1 MTNLCHYC
9 PNLCEEIIPT
19 YNCKFQM
26 EGDKKELLIE
36 FLSEFKKVHATM
48 DRNVDAIIEELSNSK
63 TEVVKEV
70 ETKYVMQD
78 IGDLPFLERGAAYER
93 EFGLGQLGEK
103 IDNKL
108 ILVSLICSFVLAA
121 RKKDPNITVL
131 DCVKK
136 LTDYESLAMNDRV
149 GETGRYYENLAIIC
163 DSFLYGVSEGN
174 TFGLKSAADLK
185 AKVKEILSN
194 YTPF

>member
-1 MTNLCHYC
+1 MD
-9 PNLCEEIIPT
+9 
-19 YNCKFQM
+19 
-26 EGDKKELLIE
+26 DKKELLIE
-36 FLSEFKKVHATM
+36 FLNEFKNVHATM
-48 DRNVDAIIEELSNSK
+48 YHNVDAIINELGNSK
-63 TEVVKEV
+63 PEIVKEIQ
-70 ETKYVMQD
+70 YVPQN
-78 IGDLPFLERGAAYER
+78 IGDLEFNERGAAYER

-174 TFGLKSAADLK
+174 TFGLKSATDLK
-185 AKVKEILSN
+185 AKVKDILSN
-194 YTPF
+194 YMPF